1 MAKLAALR
9 EDSGRAILQ
18 LMRQVDPTASRDLL
32 VRTVDELC
40 VHFHVVAVATLL
52 VDGNPQGFFLNLCR
66 AAENW
71 RRLLTHCRLK
81 QWALPASRHMD
92 PLLGAVAAGHW
103 SLARQVAEL
112 SETRWLPDEEY
123 RSEHARA
130 QLFHVL
136 VSPGTRDVVIPRV
149 EALEGLGL
157 EPEADRAACARAL
170 LDGDA
175 DTFSAAF
182 KHAVLVHGEDI
193 EKRAKLFTTPVTRF
207 APKRAI
213 WLEGLAWLR
222 LSERADI
229 ASFDEHFQYCPPLAR
244 TPMTSQYAGDWV
256 VSLGP

>member
-1 MAKLAALR
+1 MANLSALR
-9 EDSGRAILQ
+9 EDSGRAIVQ
-18 LMRQVDPTASRDLL
+18 LMRQVEPAASRERL

-40 VHFHVVAVATLL
+40 LHFHVVAVATLL

-81 QWALPASRHMD
+81 QWALPASRYME

-112 SETRWLPDEEY
+112 SEARWLPDEEY

-130 QLFHVL
+130 QLFQAL
-136 VSPGTRDVVIPRV
+136 VSPGTRDAVLPRV
-149 EALEGLGL
+149 EALESL
-157 EPEADRAACARAL
+157 ELETESDRAACARAL
-170 LDGDA
+170 LDGDP
-175 DTFSAAF
+175 AAF
-182 KHAVLVHGEDI
+182 SEAFRHAVLVHGEDI

-213 WLEGLAWLR
+213 WLEGLALLR

-244 TPMTSQYAGDWV
+244 TPMTSRYAGDWV

>member
-9 EDSGRAILQ
+9 EDSGRAIRQ
-18 LMRQVDPTASRDLL
+18 LMHRVEPTASRDVL
-32 VRTVDELC
+32 VRTLDELC
-40 VHFHVVAVATLL
+40 LHFHVVAVATLL

-71 RRLLTHCRLK
+71 RRLLAHCRLQ
-81 QWALPASRHMD
+81 QWALPASRYME

-103 SLARQVAEL
+103 TLAGQVAEL

-130 QLFHVL
+130 QLYLAL
-136 VSPGTRDVVIPRV
+136 VSPGTKDVVAQRV
-149 EALEGLGL
+149 EALEALAL
-157 EPEADRAACARAL
+157 ETESDRAACARAL

-175 DTFSAAF
+175 EAFSEAF
-182 KHAVLVHGEDI
+182 QHAVLVHGEDI

-207 APKRAI
+207 APRRAI
-213 WLEGLAWLR
+213 WLEGLALLR
-222 LSERADI
+222 LSERAGI
-229 ASFDEHFQYCPPLAR
+229 ASHAEHFRYCPPLAR
-244 TPMTSQYAGDWV
+244 TPMTSHYGGDWA